1 MCAHL
6 EEEQDMSVMT
16 AISPRTVPHRGSAAY
31 CGNPHYS
38 VSQRAGATTPS
49 LLAAGLNDCHE
60 DRKLWWPG

>member
-31 CGNPHYS
+31 CDDSHYG